1 MLRFEELQCFHWVVN
16 GNSVN
21 IRWKNHLDPSVIR
34 GKMTQFELETFLFI
48 QTLVDKP
55 NNFAFIGGVLG
66 RTANDCANAWKSW
79 MKKPLLAELKS
90 LTGRTELIE
99 GEKYDFGSQDVM
111 AKCSQAV
118 VKSYMKNHPTPS
130 DDPRIRTPSS
140 LTKETIASLARKQNL
155 NNVQKK
161 KNTAKMKACAEKT
174 AERASKR
181 AKKTENAQAVLKTEE
196 EVKQLESKDEKADW
210 VKKKKSAREEILA
223 AGHTAQSLDDLIKL
237 ARAEYKKNPLGRSIS
252 EATNAVRT
260 KRKDEAQKILAEIT
274 NTK

>member
-16 GNSVN
+16 GGSVSA
-21 IRWKNHLDPSVIR
+21 RWKDHLDPSVIR
-34 GKMTQFELETFLFI
+34 GNMTQFELETFLFI

-66 RTANDCANAWKSW
+66 RTGHDCKNAWKTW

-118 VKSYMKNHPTPS
+118 VKSYMKKHPTPS
-130 DDPRIRTPSS
+130 DDPRIIIPST

-161 KNTAKMKACAEKT
+161 KNSAKQKACVEKT

-237 ARAEYKKNPLGRSIS
+237 ARAEYKKNPLGRSQS
-252 EATNAVRT
+252 EAMSARHTR
-260 KRKDEAQKILAEIT
+260 RKDEERKFLADIS